1 MKSEFFNNLKENISK
16 EKQIATEL
24 EIMFNQLE
32 KIKNTQEKEF
42 VLNHINSLKNSLIK
56 ENKEFTENLEK
67 VGVAKKLNPTPQK
80 KLLIQKQIKIVPET
94 PIKTAK
100 RNVKILTK
108 TKKKNFSELE
118 NETIKRLRQ
127 KEKKVVGTKEKKA
140 SSYVKL
146 ANKWFSNK
154 SKEIIKKGTFRDVE
168 RSLIRAKTPYI
179 PSSYISVMILTV
191 VVSAIIS
198 VFLFI
203 FFLFFTI
210 TTKLPIINFVTDGI
224 GLRFFKL
231 IWILFVFPILTGIF
245 MYFYPSLEEKATE
258 MRINTE
264 LPFATIHMAAIAG
277 SMIEP
282 SKIFTIIIQTKEYPY
297 LEREFIKL
305 LNEINIYGYDL
316 ITALKN
322 VSFNSPSKKFAELL
336 NGLSTTIGS
345 GGDLPNFFKKR
356 SETLLFEY
364 KINREKQIKTS
375 ETFMDVYISVVIATP
390 MILMLLLIMMKIS
403 GLGFS
408 MSTST
413 ITLITVLGVFLINV
427 FFLTFLHL
435 KQPIE

>member
-1 MKSEFFNNLKENISK
+1 MKSEFFNNLKQNISK

-24 EIMFNQLE
+24 DVMFNQLE

-67 VGVAKKLNPTPQK
+67 VGVAKKLTLPIPK
-80 KLLIQKQIKIVPET
+80 KLLIQTPVKIIPET

-108 TKKKNFSELE
+108 TKQKNFSALE
-118 NETIKRLRQ
+118 KETLKRLKQ
-127 KEKKVVGTKEKKA
+127 KEKKVVGIKEKKA
-140 SSYVKL
+140 SSYVQL
-146 ANKWFSNK
+146 ANKWFSDK

-168 RSLIRAKTPYI
+168 RSLIRAKMPYV

-224 GLRFFKL
+224 GLRFLKI
-231 IWILFVFPILTGIF
+231 IWILFVFPVLTAAF
-245 MYFYPSLEEKATE
+245 MYLYPSLEEKAAE